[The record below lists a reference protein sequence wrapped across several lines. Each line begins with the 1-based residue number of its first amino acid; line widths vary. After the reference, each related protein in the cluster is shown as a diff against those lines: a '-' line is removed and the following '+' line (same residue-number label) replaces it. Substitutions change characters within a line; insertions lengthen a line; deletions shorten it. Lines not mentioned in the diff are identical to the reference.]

1 MQVSEALSMVTAEGW
16 GQHPLPLQNQNLHC
30 VGSLDVDLIHLNEW
44 EMGNQLISPPC
55 FHTGETGV
63 FCSRCQPVDLPESM
77 SQLIKVKST
86 EEEEEEDEADPL
98 RTRGRPPGGGGGGGG
113 GGGPNG
119 KGGNGGNGSGDGGGE
134 GVGEGGGGAPNSS
147 SGSGESSGDPFCGWN
162 GGGDYGW
169 DYSTFAIVI
178 LTRLAW
184 HTRIRTTLS
193 QLMSWAMVTM
203 SSFTGLSTL
212 VEEGAVATRTG
223 LSSGSG
229 FGHRLPD
236 DISDAAGCNVDN
248 GIPRSVPNGNVEDS
262 ITIAGPAQ
270 DALPIPKFPLK
281 TVPRMPKGGFSP
293 SSSASVTTVR
303 KAIITMLSSSNSK
316 RYSKTTLES
325 DHSLALRLPNTTS
338 LSTKTLACCVCI

>member
-1 MQVSEALSMVTAEGW
+1 MQASESLSVVPAEVW
-16 GQHPLPLQNQNLHC
+16 GNQNFHDL
-30 VGSLDVDLIHLNEW
+30 GSIDVDLIRVNEW
-44 EMGNQLISPPC
+44 ETGNQFIFPPC
-55 FHTGETGV
+55 YYTGETGV
-63 FCSRCQPVDLPESM
+63 FCSRCQPADPPEGM

-86 EEEEEEDEADPL
+86 EEKEEEDEADSP
-98 RTRGRPPGGGGGGGG
+98 RTRGWRDGPGGDNG
-113 GGGPNG
+113 GGGPND
-119 KGGNGGNGSGDGGGE
+119 KGGNGGDDGGE
-134 GVGEGGGGAPNSS
+134 GGAGASNSS
-147 SGSGESSGDPFCGWN
+147 SGSSASSGDPFCGWN

-169 DYSTFAIVI
+169 AYSTFAIVI

-184 HTRIRTTLS
+184 HTRIRTSLS
-193 QLMSWAMVTM
+193 QLMSWAVVTM
-203 SSFTGLSTL
+203 SYFTSVSTL